1 MLGFLRE
8 DKEKALKAGLD
19 PDFKLKRSGL
29 DEYLKFIFPE
39 TNDWVHD
46 KSMKDINKLVSRK
59 RPDYRSESLKLIVEF
74 DGLPHY
80 QSPKQIIKDKEN
92 TLLYES
98 LGYKVIRIPYFI
110 QLTQEAIKILFNKEV
125 NHEYAFP
132 NDIPSLGINSEA
144 TPAYLCY
151 DGIQKMKE
159 DFQKFPSQYN
169 LNIDYL
175 KSQPEEFYYLHRV
188 DLII

>member
-59 RPDYRSESLKLIVEF
+59 RPDYRSESLKLIIEF

-125 NHEYAFP
+125 NHEYVFP

-169 LNIDYL
+169 
-175 KSQPEEFYYLHRV
+175 
-188 DLII
+188 